1 MISLRNK
8 SLGCHLLAFTTT
20 LSTNSQAAPG
30 GRRMYLKLLNSPIPR
45 KLSWY
50 DWSGSLRKSLVLKA
64 GLVWP
69 VRAALSL
76 EYLMKAI
83 SNNYITLQF
92 LRQHFHLGITRGW
105 PQSLKRKT
113 GKWDLHRETWKTSV
127 YFWDSK
133 GQTHIQDLYVCP
145 GKTWEDPNLSYQTY
159 FEAIHK
165 QEVKAKTELQ
175 TAYWSIE
182 VTPNTY
188 REFLHRG
195 WETFW
200 FKEL

>member
-1 MISLRNK
+1 MISLKNK
-8 SLGCHLLAFTTT
+8 SLGCRLLAFTTT
-20 LSTNSQAAPG
+20 LSTNSQAATG

-50 DWSGSLRKSLVLKA
+50 DWYGSLRKSLILKA

-105 PQSLKRKT
+105 PQNLKRKT
-113 GKWDLHRETWKTSV
+113 GKWDIHRETWKTSV
-127 YFWDSK
+127 YFWDSRRPDPHS
-133 GQTHIQDLYVCP
+133 GAIYMPREDLRR
-145 GKTWEDPNLSYQTY
+145 L
-159 FEAIHK
+159 
-165 QEVKAKTELQ
+165 
-175 TAYWSIE
+175 
-182 VTPNTY
+182 
-188 REFLHRG
+188 
-195 WETFW
+195 
-200 FKEL
+200 